1 MEAAMHGRHDHPL
14 IHSHHDLPR
23 SHNTVSGYELSPSA
37 GHNAT
42 PSAQWQSPH
51 TRRDMVDQAEPD
63 FDLIESAFA
72 ESFPAA
78 SDPTSFLRLA
88 GVAFAGHSADGQLLK
103 LLRVEFEQVTDV
115 GAVTPHLGGA
125 TMRIDPLPAQ
135 LVSRR
140 RRLSFAYQS
149 GSGITRL
156 SLAEARCLEGVEPEN
171 ATPLAQ
177 ALLDNRA

>member
-1 MEAAMHGRHDHPL
+1 MHGRHDHAHL
-14 IHSHHDLPR
+14 YSHHDRL
-23 SHNTVSGYELSPSA
+23 HAHGTASGYELRPSA
-37 GHNAT
+37 GHNGA
-42 PSAQWQSPH
+42 PPAQWQSPH
-51 TRRDMVDQAEPD
+51 VERGAMDQPEPD

-88 GVAFAGHSADGQLLK
+88 GVPFAGRSADGRLLK

-115 GAVTPHLGGA
+115 GTVTPHLGGA

-135 LVSRR
+135 MVSRR
-140 RRLSFAYQS
+140 RRLSFVYQS

-156 SLAEARCLEGVEPEN
+156 SLAEARSLEGTEPEN
-171 ATPLAQ
+171 AVPSVQ
-177 ALLDNRA
+177 ALRDDRA